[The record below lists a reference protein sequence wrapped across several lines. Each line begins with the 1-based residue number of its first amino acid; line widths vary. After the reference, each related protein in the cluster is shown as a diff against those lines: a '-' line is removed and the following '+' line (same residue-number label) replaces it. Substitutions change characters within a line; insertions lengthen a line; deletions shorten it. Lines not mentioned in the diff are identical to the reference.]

1 MSLLFSRV
9 ALYCERSKEKK
20 IKLNKAS
27 FHRKT
32 VSKLH
37 DKTHSD
43 AFTEEDAIEAVFK
56 RIINRVPW
64 MSLLAIKT
72 FA

>member
-1 MSLLFSRV
+1 MKG
-9 ALYCERSKEKK
+9 AKKKK

-27 FHRKT
+27 FHRES

-43 AFTEEDAIEAVFK
+43 AFTEEDATEAVFK